1 MSYYVADYN
10 LLIRFD
16 DYNRMKIFLE
26 NEPTFHQAY
35 GREACTY
42 PQYKLVSDR
51 VFRDE
56 LIVDTRGY
64 VVGCFV
70 ITYWGEYRGM
80 KFYKHFYKLT

>member
-1 MSYYVADYN
+1 MSYYVADLN
-10 LLIRFD
+10 RLIRFD

-51 VFRDE
+51 LFRDE

-64 VVGCFV
+64 LVVFFV
-70 ITYWGEYRGM
+70 ITYWVEYRGM